1 MPDSLVLN
9 LDTDGNQT
17 AETTVNLTKRS
28 VRAPGV
34 AYYRFNGN
42 SQTYTLSPNDI
53 PQVRTYRGTVAG
65 DPNVIVCATILP
77 DGTIKADAFDHLKGR
92 GYVWQV
98 SGYDV
103 SASLNQGGAATA
115 NPTRPEGGMG
125 ELPMGVDI
133 NYHRFVN
140 EGASDPD
147 LAWALTEHNF
157 NIYDLMMGRDT
168 GVAVSIATLVTREN
182 QEYYVPTGSGNH
194 LNIIEAEWSDAAK
207 PLRNAAWEQIFSY
220 KTSVGLF
227 GTGGY
232 AWQNRIGKNETIN
245 YGQGAIGTQ
254 TLYHE
259 SGGHNWNAH
268 HWGYGRDAMGSNRPN
283 HGPYNVERVR
293 EKRDIKIADGTLLQP
308 NGDYPSPAHPYSHLD
323 LATTN
328 VNQAVT
334 ISPLVN
340 DTDFNGDSIS
350 IVSFTATTANGGTVV
365 QSGND
370 LIYTPPAG
378 YVGKDI
384 IAYTI
389 EDNSGAGDGGANL
402 QAQDLIFIEVV
413 NNGLTLKFD
422 FNDVSGASV
431 SNSTGLG
438 HSAVLQSSNIESQL
452 TTGPDGYAL
461 VVPSGGLLVDDTN
474 ILPIPYTGST
484 NNFYPFD
491 SDQMSQGNFFDP
503 MDKDYAICLWI
514 KMDDVITKLDILDKY
529 KAQERST
536 GFHLF
541 VENGVLKADCGEIE
555 GIYNK
560 RSITNGGAVTAGQ
573 WHHVALVF
581 DRTAD
586 QMKIFL
592 DGAQTAQTALAAG
605 SFIFHGRE
613 PLMIGSG
620 SGGTMAV
627 DDVRLYTQ
635 NLSSSDL
642 TGIMGEA
649 SNAVDELAL
658 NNSLQTWWAL
668 DDNAGATASDSSG
681 NANAGALSGGAAW
694 TTTAVDGGGAS
705 FDGVDDKIKLDL
717 AQSNVGAFTVAMWA
731 KSGADGQG
739 VYSSVFSNRT
749 PNTGGTFQIDMGNG
763 FQYRGSQTS
772 SFGAAPLDQWVHLA
786 VVSDGTDTILYYNGE
801 IAKVLSGV
809 NDDLFN
815 ALVLG
820 ANRNEGDFFQ
830 GEIDDFCYFD
840 RALNPSE
847 IQYIKSS
854 LLKNV
859 APSASDDTFAVVE
872 NASAGTSLGVVN
884 ASDPNSGDVVSHA
897 ITGGNAAGLF
907 AITAATGEITTTAPL
922 DYETA
927 SSYVL
932 TVTVSDDG
940 GLSDTATIT
949 VNVTDVANDDS
960 DADGL
965 TDEWEVA
972 NFGSVAATTGSADSD
987 GDGYTN
993 AQEEASATDPNNAAS
1008 NPTTQVLAHW
1018 SLNEGAGL
1026 VATDSS
1032 VNGYDGQLTG
1042 GTAWTSSAVDAGG
1055 ASFDGVD
1062 DRIDYA
1068 LTETNLGAYTV
1079 AMWVKNGASGQSIYS
1094 SVFSNH
1100 TPNTSNT
1107 FQIDMG
1113 NGFNYR
1119 GTQTASF
1126 GAAPVGTWVHLAV
1139 VSDGTDTRLYYN
1151 GVLSQTLAGVN
1162 DDLFDTIT
1170 LGTNRN
1176 EGNFFQGEVDEL
1188 YVYDAALNDEDIL
1201 ALATPPAPNQ
1211 PPVATNGSGSVAENA
1226 SVGTVVTTV
1235 VASDPDTGDTLSY
1248 SITAGNTGGA
1258 FAINSGTGEVTV
1270 AAGLDFES
1278 ISQYILT
1285 VEVSDGSLTD
1295 TATVTIDVTNV
1306 NEAPVANNG
1315 SGSVSEGA
1323 SIGATVSTVS
1333 SSDPDTGDSATYTI
1347 TAGNT
1352 GGAFVINST
1361 SGAITTATGLDYE
1374 TTALYSLTV
1383 QVTDGGGLTDTAT
1396 VTVNVTDVAND
1407 DSDAD
1412 GLTDEWEVS
1421 NFGSVAAQDGSGDA
1435 DSDGYTNAEEF
1446 AAGTDPSDPL
1456 SAPAPPDLVWTG
1468 AAGDGDFFNEA
1479 NWDSD
1484 ALTAGTQV
1492 PSADSVNVNQP
1503 LVASS
1508 LTVDSANFIGIG
1520 TVIPDG
1526 ARIDITNTTLTTSG
1540 SNGFNTTS
1548 STLSEFN
1555 IGTGADVSFQ
1565 FIANTTVSLAG
1576 DAVLEF
1582 RGGGNPV
1589 NGSTIDLAADF
1600 AGQVR
1605 FTSET
1610 VASVLSEH
1618 MSKITVAGQPAVNG
1632 VNAYVVDVNGVT
1644 VVSLEAPNN
1653 APVANDAAFTVAE
1666 NAGASATVGTVSV
1679 SDPDAGDSWTYA
1691 ITAGNGGGEF
1701 AINSTTGEITTT
1713 TSLDYEGASSYVLTV
1728 TVTDAGGL
1736 SDVATITVD
1745 VLNINEAPVANSAS
1759 GTVSEDVAV
1768 GVTVATVTSSDPD
1781 ANDTRTYAITAGN
1794 DGRFVINASTG
1805 EITTVSALDYE
1816 TTNSYSLTVTVTD
1829 AGGLTATA
1837 MVAITVT
1844 DVVFE
1849 DYDSDSLDDNWEIAN
1864 FGDTNTSDG
1873 TGDADADG
1881 LTDGEEYLA
1890 GSDPNSSDGDGDG
1903 FHDVLEINVGTDPM
1917 DILDFPASEYDGLVL
1932 WWNLDES
1939 AGASTVLDDTGNK
1952 MSGAV
1957 NGATLN
1963 GSEGSFDG
1971 SNDSIDLPLA
1981 SG

>member
-1 MPDSLVLN
+1 MTPLIAFAQTLPDSLVLN

-34 AYYRFNGN
+34 AYYRFDGN
-42 SQTYTLSPNDI
+42 NQTYTLSPNDI

-77 DGTIKADAFDHLKGR
+77 NGTIKADAFDHLKGR

-98 SGYDV
+98 NGYDV

-115 NPTRPEGGMG
+115 TPTRPEGGMA

-140 EGASDPD
+140 EGSSDPD
-147 LAWALTEHNF
+147 KAWALAEHEF

-182 QEYYVPTGSGNH
+182 QEYYAPTGSADH
-194 LNIIEAEWSDAAK
+194 LNIIEAEWSDAGK
-207 PLRNAAWEQIFSY
+207 PLRNATWEQIFSY
-220 KTSVGLF
+220 KTSAGLF

-245 YGQGAIGTQ
+245 YSVGSVGIQ

-334 ISPLVN
+334 ISPLAN

-389 EDNSGAGDGGANL
+389 EDDSGAGDGGANL

-413 NNGLTLKFD
+413 NNGLTLKYD
-422 FNDVSGASV
+422 FNDVSGTFV

-474 ILPIPYTGST
+474 ILPVPFTGSDK
-484 NNFYPFD
+484 NFYPFD
-491 SDQMSQGNFFDP
+491 SEQMSAGNFFDP
-503 MDKDYAICLWI
+503 MDKDYAICLWV
-514 KMDDVITKLDILDKY
+514 KMDDVTTSRDIVDKY
-529 KAQERST
+529 KSQERST

-541 VENGVLKADCGEIE
+541 VENGVLKADSGEIE
-555 GIYNK
+555 GVYGK
-560 RSITNGGAVTAGQ
+560 RSIANGGAVTAGQ

-581 DRTAD
+581 DRTTN

-592 DGAQTAQTALAAG
+592 DGAKTAQTALAAG

-620 SGGTMAV
+620 SGGTMTV

-642 TGIMGEA
+642 TGVMGEA

-668 DDNAGATASDSSG
+668 DDNTGATASDSSG
-681 NANAGALSGGAAW
+681 NTNAGTLSGGAAW
-694 TTTAVDGGGAS
+694 TTAAVDGGGAS
-705 FDGVDDKIKLDL
+705 FDGVDDKIKLDMTQ
-717 AQSNVGAFTVAMWA
+717 ANVGAFTVAMWA

-739 VYSSVFSNRT
+739 VYSGVFSNRT

-830 GEIDDFCYFD
+830 GEIDDFYYFD

-854 LLKNV
+854 LLKNF
-859 APSASDDTFAVVE
+859 APSASDGTFAVVE
-872 NASAGTSLGVVN
+872 NASAGTSVGTVN
-884 ASDPNSGDVVSHA
+884 ASDPNPGDVLSYA
-897 ITGGNAAGLF
+897 ITGGNAAGLL
-907 AITAATGEITTTAPL
+907 AINAATGEITTTAPL

-927 SSYVL
+927 SGYVL

-960 DADGL
+960 DADAL

-972 NFGSVAATTGSADSD
+972 NFGSVAATIGSADSD

-1032 VNGYDGQLTG
+1032 VNGYDGQLAG
-1042 GTAWTSSAVDAGG
+1042 GTAWTTSAIDAGG

-1068 LTETNLGAYTV
+1068 LTEASLGTYTV

-1188 YVYDAALNDEDIL
+1188 YVYDAALNDEDIM

-1226 SVGTVVTTV
+1226 PVGTVVTTV

-1248 SITAGNTGGA
+1248 SITAGNAGGA
-1258 FAINSGTGEVTV
+1258 FAINSGTGEITV

-1278 ISQYILT
+1278 ISQYVLT

-1323 SIGATVSTVS
+1323 SIGATVTTVT
-1333 SSDPDTGDSATYTI
+1333 SSDPDTGDSAAYAI
-1347 TAGNT
+1347 TAGNA

-1421 NFGSVAAQDGSGDA
+1421 NFGSVAATDGAA
-1435 DSDGYTNAEEF
+1435 DSDGDGLTNAEEEAVATNPNNTDSDGDGYNDF
-1446 AAGTDPSDPL
+1446 AEVAAGTDPNN
-1456 SAPAPPDLVWTG
+1456 SASNPAPKDLVWTG
-1468 AAGDGDFFNEA
+1468 VAGDGDFFNEA

-1484 ALTAGTQV
+1484 SEAAGTQA
-1492 PSADSVNVNQP
+1492 PPADSVNPGVAVNA
-1503 LVASS
+1503 LS
-1508 LTVDSANFIGIG
+1508 LTVSNADFFDLSGYI
-1520 TVIPDG
+1520 IPNG
-1526 ARIDITNTTLTTSG
+1526 AAFTLDASNLTTTG
-1540 SNGFNTTS
+1540 AYGINATTS
-1548 STLSEFN
+1548 LVSSMD
-1555 IGTGADVSFQ
+1555 ISAGSYASFQ
-1565 FIANTTVSLAG
+1565 FLANIDASLTG
-1576 DAVLEF
+1576 DAILEL
-1582 RGGGNPV
+1582 RGAGNPV
-1589 NGSTIDLAADF
+1589 NGSTIDLAADST
-1600 AGQVR
+1600 GYVR
-1605 FTSET
+1605 FLGET
-1610 VASVLSEH
+1610 VADVTGEHLSKFTVGGAAAVLGANLEIVSENGATVVRVILPAADPVSYLGNGEAINDGSILLGSYLDTHASDNVYEVLQENKTSGKPSSRVSSLEHTWSFDIGAGGVLVELSVEAFHDANSEGDDFVF
-1618 MSKITVAGQPAVNG
+1618 SYSTDGINFTDLITVTKTSDDNTAQIAPLPAGV
-1632 VNAYVVDVNGVT
+1632 
-1644 VVSLEAPNN
+1644 
-1653 APVANDAAFTVAE
+1653 
-1666 NAGASATVGTVSV
+1666 
-1679 SDPDAGDSWTYA
+1679 
-1691 ITAGNGGGEF
+1691 
-1701 AINSTTGEITTT
+1701 
-1713 TSLDYEGASSYVLTV
+1713 
-1728 TVTDAGGL
+1728 
-1736 SDVATITVD
+1736 
-1745 VLNINEAPVANSAS
+1745 S
-1759 GTVSEDVAV
+1759 GTVYIRVRDTDRTV
-1768 GVTVATVTSSDPD
+1768 G
-1781 ANDTRTYAITAGN
+1781 NGN
-1794 DGRFVINASTG
+1794 Q
-1805 EITTVSALDYE
+1805 E
-1816 TTNSYSLTVTVTD
+1816 TL
-1829 AGGLTATA
+1829 
-1837 MVAITVT
+1837 
-1844 DVVFE
+1844 
-1849 DYDSDSLDDNWEIAN
+1849 
-1864 FGDTNTSDG
+1864 
-1873 TGDADADG
+1873 
-1881 LTDGEEYLA
+1881 
-1890 GSDPNSSDGDGDG
+1890 
-1903 FHDVLEINVGTDPM
+1903 
-1917 DILDFPASEYDGLVL
+1917 
-1932 WWNLDES
+1932 
-1939 AGASTVLDDTGNK
+1939 
-1952 MSGAV
+1952 
-1957 NGATLN
+1957 
-1963 GSEGSFDG
+1963 
-1971 SNDSIDLPLA
+1971 SIDHLSLEVTE
-1981 SG
+1981 